1 VARRDDE
8 LMNRWADQLAK
19 IEQELYRD
27 HLHQKVW
34 TEVVDEIQ
42 RRRPGADATFLVS
55 YSEGYVASQLVRVRR
70 LADTDRHSYSLASLI
85 QKIAVNPWVI
95 TRARWTSRYVGNV
108 ETPESWQ
115 RAFVEREAADRWQE
129 RWADPD
135 NPEQVNPRVLQD
147 DLRRIATE
155 LSHLTTWAT
164 KRSPTSIRASPSA
177 CPGTTRSGRR

>member
-55 YSEGYVASQLVRVRR
+55 YSEGYVASHLVRVRR

-115 RAFVEREAADRWQE
+115 RAFVE
-129 RWADPD
+129 P
-135 NPEQVNPRVLQD
+135 
-147 DLRRIATE
+147 
-155 LSHLTTWAT
+155 
-164 KRSPTSIRASPSA
+164 KRPTA
-177 CPGTTRSGRR
+177 GRSGGQIPTTLSRSTPECFRMTSGGSPPS